1 MAVQS
6 DGIEYENGVICLGIH
21 SGAEFYFSFHKKAA
35 TPIFN
40 LPAIHFLQSLS

>member
-21 SGAEFYFSFHKKAA
+21 SGAKFELSFDEKAA
-35 TPIFN
+35 APIFN